1 MPRHAVVGVS
11 MVRSDFEIA
20 AVPTNVSDFETCER
34 GCEVYMNMYMHMYM
48 CMYFE
53 FVRVFDK
60 AETVIS
66 RSIHPTKR
74 AARAM
79 HRTQTEHT
87 HRDLANTHV
96 I

>member
-1 MPRHAVVGVS
+1 VVGVS

-34 GCEVYMNMYMHMYM
+34 GCEVYMN
-48 CMYFE
+48 MYFE